1 MLVQSWSVNGT
12 INATCKLEAI
22 LDCKADLLE
31 SPNFPHFHSGFVRMT
46 QHSWG
51 PKLTHNYEFYRKFL
65 EILRRAIENLQKKG
79 GAEAPPATIDRAMR
93 LVGAGSKGLHEGR
106 RSALVVLSREGVG

>member
-1 MLVQSWSVNGT
+1 
-12 INATCKLEAI
+12 
-22 LDCKADLLE
+22 
-31 SPNFPHFHSGFVRMT
+31 MT

-51 PKLTHNYEFYRKFL
+51 PKLTQHNQYYRKFL
-65 EILRRAIENLQKKG
+65 GEILRRAIENLQKKG